1 MIHGCDIYII
11 CIIVWWTYYIYRGA
25 FGRRSFTVF
34 HFRRRDLYDILTE
47 QVMVNCERV
56 PDLVAALAPLH
67 QVLLGTEGQK
77 GAAVRARLPTG
88 HNGIGEVEWS
98 PWLGDLHTL
107 AEKNHNKT
115 GFFLQS
121 GGFHAAHGVLQPITI
136 SLLAMSPVC
145 NPWAVTVTTTEG
157 LSIASCSTGCSGLF
171 WTTKSFLDDR
181 SYEDLIRF
189 VKIWDFYGSN
199 QWFGTISLTW
209 SGFCIFGL
217 DTVRTMSND
226 D

>member
-1 MIHGCDIYII
+1 ML
-11 CIIVWWTYYIYRGA
+11 WTTFFHSVSLPAERPLWYFDRTSDGKLWTRSGPHDLKSTCSTCTTA
-25 FGRRSFTVF
+25 PGTSWHRRSKRSSSPSTTTY
-34 HFRRRDLYDILTE
+34 RSQWDRWGWMIS
-47 QVMVNCERV
+47 MVRGF
-56 PDLVAALAPLH
+56 AY
-67 QVLLGTEGQK
+67 LGRK
-77 GAAVRARLPTG
+77 
-88 HNGIGEVEWS
+88 
-98 PWLGDLHTL
+98 
-107 AEKNHNKT
+107 KHNKT

-171 WTTKSFLDDR
+171 WMTKSFLDDR

-189 VKIWDFYGSN
+189 VKIWDFEGSN

-217 DTVRTMSND
+217 DTVERCSTTIRLFINVY
-226 D
+226 